1 MSHFYLIAANSMI
14 SVLGLLDSNSASLAT
29 RGKDSCTTLLNSLAT
44 ADQREALAST
54 AAPHDALPRG
64 VKPGTTW
71 RERGRRNASTKPAD
85 YEAFVP
91 WGQIFPAE
99 GAVANPVAAVE
110 LRHLR
115 AYLLRRGSGAW
126 EQVSRS
132 DRLEGRIFKPN
143 FENNDNSPTAIAYG
157 PEGTSATLDPQRPFH
172 FWPKEGRVP
181 MKGADV
187 AGVLVVYQA
196 RLAPGAPRNARYL
209 VGAGA
214 DYWRTLHSRWQN
226 YTTNGDAGIGRFRRL
241 TPRWRSVF
249 MYTGTRTDLARCVHG
264 D

>member
-1 MSHFYLIAANSMI
+1 MSAA
-14 SVLGLLDSNSASLAT
+14 D
-29 RGKDSCTTLLNSLAT
+29 R
-44 ADQREALAST
+44 REALAST
-54 AAPHDALPRG
+54 TAPHDALPLG

-71 RERGRRNASTKPAD
+71 RNRGRRNAVTKPAD
-85 YEAFVP
+85 YAAFVP

-99 GAVANPVAAVE
+99 GATANPVAGVE
-110 LRHLR
+110 LRNMR
-115 AYLLRRGSGAW
+115 GYLLRRGSGAW

-143 FENNDNSPTAIAYG
+143 FDNNKNSPTTITYG
-157 PEGTSATLDPQRPFH
+157 PAGTRAMLDPQRPFH

-181 MKGADV
+181 MNGADV

-196 RLAPGAPRNARYL
+196 RLAPGSPRNARYL

-214 DYWRTLHSRWQN
+214 DYWKTRHSRWQN

-241 TPRWRSVF
+241 TPRWRTVF
-249 MYTGTRTDLARCVHG
+249 MYTGTRADFARCVH
-264 D
+264 DD